1 MTDLIIKCPHCLE
14 EIIIKTTEIN
24 CAIFRH
30 GIYKKTME
38 QINPH
43 MNKIH
48 CDNLKSKDLIYGCGK
63 PFKLI
68 NDSDNS
74 FKAIICDYI

>member
-1 MTDLIIKCPHCLE
+1 
-14 EIIIKTTEIN
+14 
-24 CAIFRH
+24 
-30 GIYKKTME
+30 
-38 QINPH
+38 
-43 MNKIH
+43 MNKIQ

>member
-1 MTDLIIKCPHCLE
+1 MTDIIINCPHCNE
-14 EIIIKTTEIN
+14 QIIINTKEIN

-30 GIYKKTME
+30 GIYKTSME

-43 MNKIH
+43 MNKMQ

-68 NDSDNS
+68 NDSQKS